1 MDISVVIPV
10 YGCKAALYELHFR
23 LCKTLEDLVDSFEI
37 VLVDDCCP
45 QNSWEVIK
53 EICKKDPRVIGIHLS
68 RNFGQIRAITAGLDH
83 CHGKW
88 VVVMDCDL
96 QDRPEFI
103 NTLFNKAQEG
113 YDVVFA
119 RRIERKDSI
128 VTKSLSKLFY
138 KVYNYFT
145 DGAFDNAICNY
156 SISKRIVIDNYCK
169 MREQGRAYTL
179 FIKWLGFKQATIDA
193 EGDKRF
199 EGESSYNLKR
209 KMIMAF
215 EIITA
220 QSNKPLKISASFGI
234 IIALFSFLYMISLI
248 FKYIRGTEVPV
259 GWTTIVASIYLMG
272 GLLMFAI
279 GVLGCYVGNIFDE
292 VKNRP
297 LYVISEII
305 NYGGGRL

>member
-10 YGCKAALYELHFR
+10 YGCKAALHELHQR
-23 LCKTLEDLVDSFEI
+23 ICKTLDDMLVSFEI

-53 EICKKDPRVIGIHLS
+53 EICSIDSRVIGIRLS

-83 CHGKW
+83 CNGDW
-88 VVVMDCDL
+88 IVVMDCDL

-103 NTLFNKAQEG
+103 NSLYKKAKEG

-119 RRIERKDSI
+119 RRIERKDSTM
-128 VTKSLSKLFY
+128 TKLLSKMFY
-138 KVYNYFT
+138 KVYDFFT
-145 DGAFDNAICNY
+145 DDVSDNTIGNY
-156 SISKRIVIDNYCK
+156 SISRRIVIENYCK

-179 FIKWLGFKQATIDA
+179 FIKWLGFKQTKIDA
-193 EGDKRF
+193 EADNRF
-199 EGESSYNLKR
+199 DGKSSYNFSK
-209 KMIMAF
+209 KIVMAF

-220 QSNKPLKISASFGI
+220 QSNKPLKVSASLGI
-234 IIALFSFLYMISLI
+234 VLSFFSFLYMLNLI
-248 FKYIRGTEVPV
+248 IKYIIGTEVPV

-292 VKNRP
+292 VKKRP
-297 LYVISEII
+297 LYVVSEKI
-305 NYGGGRL
+305 NYGEK

>member
-1 MDISVVIPV
+1 MDISVVVPV
-10 YGCKAALYELHFR
+10 YGCKAALHELYFR
-23 LCKTLEDLVDSFEI
+23 LCTTLENMVDSFEI
-37 VLVDDCCP
+37 ILVDDYCP

-53 EICKKDPRVIGIHLS
+53 EICRNDSRVIGLRLS

-83 CHGKW
+83 CCGDW

-103 NTLFNKAQEG
+103 NVLYKKAKEG

-119 RRIERKDSI
+119 RRINRKDSI
-128 VTKSLSKLFY
+128 VTKVFSMFFY
-138 KVYNYFT
+138 KIYNYFT
-145 DGAFDNAICNY
+145 DGKFDNAICNF

-179 FIKWLGFKQATIDA
+179 FIKWLGFKQATIEA

-199 EGESSYNLKR
+199 EGKSSYNFKR

-220 QSNKPLKISASFGI
+220 QSNKPLKFSAGFGI
-234 IIALFSFLYMISLI
+234 IISIFSFLYILSLTL
-248 FKYIRGTEVPV
+248 KYIRGAEVPV

-279 GVLGCYVGNIFDE
+279 GVLGCYIGNIFDE

-297 LYVISEII
+297 LYVITERI
-305 NYGGGRL
+305 NYGGMQ